1 MPQSGQNPAGERAF
15 TIRQGRRHRIFV
27 PCSNLKNNG
36 FRNSAS
42 VWMNCGGSF
51 DIDRKRDDLAER
63 EMMSQAPDFWED
75 QQKAQKFMQE
85 ISGLKDWIGT
95 WEEAG
100 SALDDAL
107 ALIELAEEVDDA
119 AMEADIDAEVER
131 ARATVDNL
139 ELRKILSGPDDDR
152 NAILT
157 INAGA
162 GGTEAQDWA
171 EMLLRMYTRWAE
183 KRGYEVL
190 LADEQEGEQAGIKS
204 GTLEIK
210 GKYAYGYLK
219 AENGVH
225 RLVRISPY
233 DSNARRHTSFASVFV
248 YPEVEDDVEIEINPA
263 DVELETFRSGGK
275 GGQNVNKVETAVR
288 LRHIPS
294 GIVVSCQQERSQL
307 MNRER
312 AMKMLKSR
320 LYQKRREEEEAAKAA
335 IEGTK
340 KKIEW
345 GSQIRSYVFQPYTM
359 VNDHRTETKVVDV
372 HAVMDGDIDE
382 LLRAYLLLEDQL
394 NS

>member
-1 MPQSGQNPAGERAF
+1 MREIA
-15 TIRQGRRHRIFV
+15 
-27 PCSNLKNNG
+27 
-36 FRNSAS
+36 
-42 VWMNCGGSF
+42 
-51 DIDRKRDDLAER
+51 DRK
-63 EMMSQAPDFWED
+63 
-75 QQKAQKFMQE
+75 
-85 ISGLKDWIGT
+85 DWVAT
-95 WEEAG
+95 WEGA
-100 SALDDAL
+100 SKAADDVL
-107 ALIELAEEVDDA
+107 ALIELSDEMGDEG
-119 AMEADIDAEVER
+119 MEAEIQAELDRCVKF
-131 ARATVDNL
+131 VDEL
-139 ELRKILSGPDDDR
+139 ELRKILSGPDDNR

-183 KRGYEVL
+183 RKGFEVL
-190 LADEQEGEQAGIKS
+190 LADEQEGDVAGIKS
-204 GTLEIK
+204 GTLEIR
-210 GKYAYGYLK
+210 GQYAYGFLK

-233 DSNARRHTSFASVFV
+233 DANARRHTSFASVFV

-263 DVELETFRSGGK
+263 DVEMDTFRSGGK

-335 IEGTK
+335 IEGAK

-359 VNDHRTETKVVDV
+359 VNDHRTEIKITDV
-372 HAVMDGDIDE
+372 HKVMDGDLDE
-382 LLRAYLLLEDQL
+382 LIRGYLLLEDEMT
-394 NS
+394 S